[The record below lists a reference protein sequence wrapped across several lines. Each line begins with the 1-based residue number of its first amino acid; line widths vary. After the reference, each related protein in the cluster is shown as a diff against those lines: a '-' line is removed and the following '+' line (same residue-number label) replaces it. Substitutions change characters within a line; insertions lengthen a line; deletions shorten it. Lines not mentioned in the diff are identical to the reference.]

1 MLRPRTLKIL
11 AALLT
16 GYVLLVIPAYWGP
29 SCLEEFSSRFAMMP
43 LFSIYIFHSVGIPG
57 LLEHGGAC
65 GWGWCAPTRVRLGR
79 AGAAL
84 AGNRL
89 AECVGSGTPD
99 RAFETGHAMKR
110 RACSARVGPRTD
122 ARR

>member
-29 SCLEEFSSRFAMMP
+29 SYLEELSSDFVMVP
-43 LFSIYIFHSVGIPG
+43 LFSIYIFHKIGIPG

-65 GWGWCAPTRVRLGR
+65 GWGWCAPTAFGWAFLVLFWLGIAWSIAWGLACLTARSR
-79 AGAAL
+79 A
-84 AGNRL
+84 
-89 AECVGSGTPD
+89 
-99 RAFETGHAMKR
+99 
-110 RACSARVGPRTD
+110 D
-122 ARR
+122 AP